1 MLELGR
7 YSPPKIQSSH
17 LKSLPACHLRSL
29 GLSFSLPLKSLEM
42 RLPPV
47 IAIENQL
54 CRFLL
59 FFDFLF
65 VLSRVHQ
72 EFLGLLALLDLR
84 YVF

>member
-42 RLPPV
+42 RLPSV

-54 CRFLL
+54 CRFML